1 MRGVSRITYLWPGL
15 SRLWHHGDLTALGTA
30 IAFAVLLNLM
40 LLASFVRPEGTWN
53 TWYGYGWAMLV
64 AFWAFGVW
72 QAARHQAS
80 SRDLPQ
86 VHNQQD
92 LFIRAQAEYLRG
104 RWVEAQSL
112 LEQLIRRSIRGIS
125 NPICSSRPCFG
136 VVAVSTCRVNSY
148 VVCTSLK
155 RRPSGDLR
163 SSENSTVLDRASTAD
178 V

>member
-15 SRLWHHGDLTALGTA
+15 SRLWHHGDLAALGTA
-30 IAFAVLLNLM
+30 MAFAVLLNLM

-53 TWYGYGWAMLV
+53 AWYGYGWAMLV

-104 RWVEAQSL
+104 RWVEAQAL
-112 LEQLIRRSIRGIS
+112 LEQLIRHNPGDIESHLLLSSVFRRSRRIDL
-125 NPICSSRPCFG
+125 SRKQ
-136 VVAVSTCRVNSY
+136 
-148 VVCTSLK
+148 L
-155 RRPSGDLR
+155 RRLYEFEEAAQWR
-163 SSENSTVLDRASTAD
+163 FEIERELAVLDQAAAAS

>member
-15 SRLWHHGDLTALGTA
+15 SRLWHHGDLAALGTA

-40 LLASFVRPEGTWN
+40 LLFSFVRPEGTWN
-53 TWYGYGWAMLV
+53 TWRGCGWAMLV

-112 LEQLIRRSIRGIS
+112 LEQLIRHNPGDIESHLLLSSVFRRSRRIDL
-125 NPICSSRPCFG
+125 SRKQ
-136 VVAVSTCRVNSY
+136 
-148 VVCTSLK
+148 L
-155 RRPSGDLR
+155 RRLYEFEEAAQWR
-163 SSENSTVLDRASTAD
+163 FEIERELAVLDRASTAS